1 MTKSATEKS
10 APDGRGGVRELTG
23 AEARWTC
30 DPSTLTFETTAE
42 LDAPDAMIGQE
53 RAERSLDFGLDI
65 KSHGFN
71 IFAAGMPGTGRTSMI
86 LDRLRDVAQS
96 QPTADDWCY
105 VHNFDEP
112 HRPRALRFAPGGG
125 PVFRRQMDALV
136 TAVQAEMQRAFETDE
151 FQNRRNGIA
160 QEVQNERR
168 EAILELETRAKAA
181 SFGLVETPVGVSP
194 VPMAGDEP
202 LGSEA
207 LAQMSAKERGQIESV
222 RKGLE
227 DELARTMRELR
238 ARQRSARERI
248 EQLSCDVARSV
259 VQPGLED
266 LRGEYAASEDV
277 TAYLD
282 SVESHMT
289 EHYDTFQEDEDEASP
304 ERRLTLRP
312 RDRYLVYRVNVLV
325 SRDGDGGA
333 PLIREGHPTYPNLNG
348 RVEQRAEFGAAVTD
362 FTMITAGALHRA
374 NGGYLVL
381 EAEDVLS
388 ATAAYQG
395 LKRALRDGVIRIESV
410 MEEVGLP
417 SPVRLDPEPIP
428 LDLKVAM
435 VGPPA
440 LYYLMHEYDP
450 DFGEL
455 FKVRAEFDTEIELND
470 QNMERY
476 ARFIA
481 AKCRKEELPHFDRGA
496 TARVIEEGVR
506 LAGDRDRLSTRFG
519 DISDIV
525 REAAHWARKR
535 GRDPVTEDDVW
546 ASIDERVRRANLV
559 ETKMRERITEG
570 TIMVDVTGEAIG
582 QANGLSVFA
591 LGAYEFGQA
600 NRITVRT
607 YPGRDGVVSIDRE
620 AKLTGPIHDKGAMI
634 LSGFM
639 GGTFGIDGPLN
650 LSATI
655 VFEQSYGG
663 IEGDSA
669 SLAELFTLI
678 SSLSGHALR
687 QDIAVTGS
695 VNQHGI
701 LQAVGGV
708 TSKIEGFFD
717 LCRSHGLTGSQ
728 GVLFPAANV
737 RHLTIRWDVA
747 KAVEAGEFHLYAA
760 TTVADGIEL
769 LTGHRAGKPDLHG
782 HFPTGTVFGDV
793 QRRLDVF
800 ARRWLDGAPR

>member
-1 MTKSATEKS
+1 MTESAAGES
-10 APDGRGGVRELTG
+10 ASGGRAGVRHLTG

-53 RAERSLDFGLDI
+53 RAERSLDFGVDI

-71 IFAAGMPGTGRTSMI
+71 IFAAGIPGTGRTSMI
-86 LDRLRDVAQS
+86 LDRLRDVARS

-105 VHNFDEP
+105 VHNFDDP
-112 HRPRALRFAPGGG
+112 QRPRALRFAPGGG
-125 PVFRRQMDALV
+125 HVFRRQMDALV
-136 TAVQAEMQRAFETDE
+136 TAVQADMRRAFETDE
-151 FQNRRNGIA
+151 FQNQRNGIA
-160 QEVQNERR
+160 QEVQSERR
-168 EAILELETRAKAA
+168 QAFLELETRAKAA
-181 SFGLVETPVGVSP
+181 GFGLAQTPVGVRP

-207 LAQMSAKERGQIESV
+207 IAQMSAEERDQIESG

-238 ARQRSARERI
+238 ARQRDARERV
-248 EQLSCDVARSV
+248 EQLNCDVARSV
-259 VQPGLED
+259 VQPALED
-266 LRGEYAASEDV
+266 LRGEYAANESV

-282 SVESHMT
+282 AVESHMT
-289 EHYDTFQEDEDEASP
+289 EHYDTFQEEKDEPSP
-304 ERRLTLRP
+304 ERGPTPRP

-325 SRDGDGGA
+325 SRGEDDAA
-333 PLIREGHPTYPNLNG
+333 PLIREGHPIYSNLNG
-348 RVEQRAEFGAAVTD
+348 RIEQRAEFGAVFTD

-381 EAEDVLS
+381 EAEDLLS

-410 MEEVGLP
+410 MEEAGLP
-417 SPVRLDPEPIP
+417 SQVRLDPEPIP
-428 LDLKVAM
+428 LELKIAM
-435 VGPPA
+435 VGPPS

-455 FKVRAEFDTEIELND
+455 FKVRAEFDTEIERND
-470 QNMERY
+470 QNIERY

-481 AKCRKEELPHFDRGA
+481 AKCRDEGLPHFDRGA
-496 TARVIEEGVR
+496 AARVIEEGVR
-506 LAGDRDRLSTRFG
+506 LAQHRDRLSTRFG

-535 GRDPVTEDDVW
+535 GRNPVTEEDVW

-559 ETKMRERITEG
+559 ETKMRERIAEG
-570 TIMVDVTGEAIG
+570 TIMVDVTGEAVG

-600 NRITVRT
+600 NRITART

-639 GGTFGIDGPLN
+639 SGTFGIDGPLN
-650 LSATI
+650 LSATV

-695 VNQHGI
+695 VNQHGVV
-701 LQAVGGV
+701 QAVGGV
-708 TSKIEGFFD
+708 TPKIEGFFD
-717 LCRSHGLTGSQ
+717 LCRSHGLTGRQ
-728 GVLFPAANV
+728 GVMFPAANV
-737 RHLTIRWDVA
+737 KHLTIRWDVA
-747 KAVEAGEFHLYAA
+747 KAVEAGDFHLYAA

-769 LTGHRAGKPDLHG
+769 LTGQHAGEPDLHG
-782 HFPTGTVFGDV
+782 RYPAGTAFGDV
-793 QRRLDVF
+793 QRRLDMF
-800 ARRWLDGAPR
+800 ARRWFDGAPR